1 MKKILAV
8 LLSVFMMLS
17 IVPMFAFAA
26 DEVAIPVIAVEKI
39 SETETQVVI
48 GIVLEENK
56 INSLDIQLIGND
68 GLTLTAIEPD
78 ASIAAST
85 GINTENGM
93 ISVASVNGCNAPLVL
108 AEYTFTKDETDGVV
122 ADDFTIVLSACYVC
136 PDSSA
141 QGTDVTDSVVPENRI
156 PAEHTHTPGE
166 WVEAT
171 PATCS
176 TKGVE
181 ECYCT
186 ECGELADTRETDTLP
201 HTDTTATH
209 EDPTCTEDGYDKVVC
224 SCGEVVSEEP
234 IPATGHVDTT
244 TERKEPTCTEEGYE
258 KVVCSCGEVVS
269 DTVLPKA
276 NHKEADREKKAPTCT
291 EDGYIKVIC
300 ACGEVIETITL
311 PTPGHDYFTDI
322 RNASCEEDGYMQ
334 TICRVCSDVQSK
346 TSLPMTGHKWLDWS
360 VIKQPTVSAE
370 GVERR
375 VCDNCGADEERPVDK
390 LVVAPTELVMRNQE
404 VTMNYKKVLRLFV
417 SVVPEAAAY
426 STEIIW
432 ESSNPEVATVNEEGE
447 VTSHALGTTTITAK
461 TADGKLAVSCE
472 VTVEY
477 SILQWIIVY
486 ILFGWIWYV

>member
-209 EDPTCTEDGYDKVVC
+209 EDPTCTEDGYD
-224 SCGEVVSEEP
+224 
-234 IPATGHVDTT
+234 
-244 TERKEPTCTEEGYE
+244 

>member
-176 TKGVE
+176 TMGVE

-234 IPATGHVDTT
+234 
-244 TERKEPTCTEEGYE
+244 
-258 KVVCSCGEVVS
+258 
-269 DTVLPKA
+269 LPKA